1 MAVMAPRGTIHPM
14 TVSNAKMVFPY
25 SVMISKGLRMDG
37 VLVPARNVQNRMLH
51 FAARH
56 GIKPITQ
63 TFPMSVEGATEAL
76 KRLDEGKIR
85 YRAVLLAKEAED
97 GKDLLARL

>member
-1 MAVMAPRGTIHPM
+1 MAPRGTIHPM
-14 TVSNAKMVFPY
+14 TVSMEKMVFPY
-25 SVMISKGLRMDG
+25 STMISQGIRMDG
-37 VLVPARNVQNRMLH
+37 VIIASRNVQNRMLH

-85 YRAVLLAKEAED
+85 YRAVLLAKDQTEGED
-97 GKDLLARL
+97 AQVPSHR